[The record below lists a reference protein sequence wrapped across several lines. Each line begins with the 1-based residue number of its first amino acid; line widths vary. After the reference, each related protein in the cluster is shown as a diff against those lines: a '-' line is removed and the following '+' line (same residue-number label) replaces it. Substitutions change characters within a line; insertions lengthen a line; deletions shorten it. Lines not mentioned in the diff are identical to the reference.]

1 VVIWQQKTSPQYI
14 AEQDEE
20 AQYIQRAVAALPLAQ
35 RVVVVLY
42 YVNDLPLQEIA
53 EILNIPEGTVKSR
66 LHYGRQAL
74 KRGLGLSNDT
84 PLEIQY
90 EFT

>member
-1 VVIWQQKTSPQYI
+1 
-14 AEQDEE
+14 
-20 AQYIQRAVAALPLAQ
+20 
-35 RVVVVLY
+35 VVLY

-74 KRGLGLSNDT
+74 KRGLGMSNDT
-84 PLEIQY
+84 SLEIQY